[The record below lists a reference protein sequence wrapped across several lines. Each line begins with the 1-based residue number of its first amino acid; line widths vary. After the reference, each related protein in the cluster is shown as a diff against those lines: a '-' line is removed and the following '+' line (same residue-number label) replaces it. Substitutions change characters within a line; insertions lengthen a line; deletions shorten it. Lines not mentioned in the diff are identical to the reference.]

1 MGSCRSLLL
10 RVLVAW
16 LLSTGG
22 GVPLEYDMRMLKR
35 RCCRGNECDY
45 LPLGATTCPSPY
57 SFDVELAGWDC
68 TAQAPCQK
76 LFRALALMAGG
87 EMRTDE
93 CYSALL
99 EANADMRVD
108 TTCRP
113 LAEGFGTKT
122 VSAARANL
130 AVAILLR
137 ERDKQ
142 RAHRLLTMAVI
153 CDAENTAAV
162 HNLLLLGG
170 EVACADLS
178 DHGEPAADKPCE
190 ELPGYH
196 SRMLHDK
203 HRNIVYANAI
213 ASALQQR
220 PNARV
225 LDIGAGSGLLAFIAA
240 SHGAKRVDALEMV
253 LPVAAVASLNAAANR
268 HLTGNA
274 VHVWPVKSKDFSVN
288 ADVGELPSSAGAG
301 YHADIVVHEIFDPS
315 LLGEGVLVCVLQIA
329 PHPQRADICH
339 VRSPLRAPPARLP
352 CLCTSCQCCHSP
364 RLTQSRATHTAPTSR
379 CCQRCGTS

>member
-10 RVLVAW
+10 RVMVAW

-22 GVPLEYDMRMLKR
+22 GVPLEHDMRMLKR
-35 RCCRGNECDY
+35 RCCRGNDCDY

-57 SFDVELAGWDC
+57 SFDVEWAGWEC

-137 ERDKQ
+137 ERDQQ

-196 SRMLHDK
+196 LRMLHDK

-274 VHVWPVKSKDFSVN
+274 VHVWPVKSQDFPVN
-288 ADVGELPSSAGAG
+288 ADMGGLSSSAGGG

-329 PHPQRADICH
+329 PPACGHLSRVI
-339 VRSPLRAPPARLP
+339 SFTSPARTLTVS
-352 CLCTSCQCCHSP
+352 LHLRQCCHSP
-364 RLTQSRATHTAPTSR
+364 HLTQSRATDAAPTSR
-379 CCQRCGTS
+379 CWQGCGTS